1 MSPARIESFTVG
13 KAAALVGL
21 QKAILY
27 EAIKEGSLKA
37 WRPYARGDLRINLD
51 ELRRWAG
58 YAVETDTSAA

>member
-21 QKAILY
+21 DRWVLY
-27 EAIKEGSLKA
+27 EAIKDGSLKT
-37 WRPYARGDLRINLD
+37 WRPHARGEMRINLD

-58 YAVETDTSAA
+58 YAVETKTSAA